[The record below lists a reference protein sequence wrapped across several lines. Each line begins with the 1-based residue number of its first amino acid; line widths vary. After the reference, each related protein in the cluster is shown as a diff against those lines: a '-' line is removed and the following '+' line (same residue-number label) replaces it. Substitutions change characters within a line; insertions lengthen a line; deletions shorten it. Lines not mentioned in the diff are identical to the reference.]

1 MTSVTESNVRQFT
14 EHVSTRQHAMAGATI
29 AASAAIAC
37 SLGEVCVRI
46 SIQYQDTARGR
57 DTAEKATKRLDD
69 IRQTLLTL
77 ADEDGAAITAFA
89 TLRDAGQEL
98 EGQELLCQ
106 LPVDMGILAV
116 EAATLMQDARA
127 LVLHHQDDLEM
138 AIRLLDGTA
147 RASFLLLDSNLRI
160 WPESDLAAKFEP
172 VLADLRVR
180 LDALQPVEQIRAL

>member
-1 MTSVTESNVRQFT
+1 MLVNLYCGLLRPFAVIITKQHHQLLKGLRHMTSVTESNVRQFT

-89 TLRDAGQEL
+89 TFST
-98 EGQELLCQ
+98 
-106 LPVDMGILAV
+106 I
-116 EAATLMQDARA
+116 
-127 LVLHHQDDLEM
+127 
-138 AIRLLDGTA
+138 
-147 RASFLLLDSNLRI
+147 
-160 WPESDLAAKFEP
+160 ESSTF
-172 VLADLRVR
+172 
-180 LDALQPVEQIRAL
+180 